1 MQKQPH
7 NIIKKYLYHVKLDIH
22 YVHYVVTYLLFS
34 PARANAT
41 CVACRR
47 ARRSCAARVC
57 GGFPA
62 GTEPERSR
70 VHDSVIR
77 YAFCAYSLEN
87 NTFNLSDK
95 NMRLSM
101 GAMCRIIIS
110 VLFLYLRIAT
120 RMEKTCITFVFKNYY

>member
-1 MQKQPH
+1 MCNNNHHRQEISFSRKT
-7 NIIKKYLYHVKLDIH
+7 KCLLRTLRSHV
-22 YVHYVVTYLLFS
+22 YLLFS

-57 GGFPA
+57 GFPA
-62 GTEPERSR
+62 GIEPEHSR

-101 GAMCRIIIS
+101 ARR
-110 VLFLYLRIAT
+110 V
-120 RMEKTCITFVFKNYY
+120 E